1 MRGLLLDVNAN
12 KVEIVNANGLDDY
25 YKLIGCDC
33 IDIVER
39 GIKGKRF
46 DIICDD
52 EGAMTSEPK
61 ISAITDLGEPMLC
74 GNLIICGLPDE
85 EGSETDL
92 SDDDIE
98 HIKANINLMGTR
110 KYPKGYQMLCQVE
123 W

>member
-1 MRGLLLDVNAN
+1 MRALLLDINAN
-12 KVEIVNANGLDDY
+12 KVEVVNANGLDDY

-52 EGAMTSEPK
+52 EGALTSELK

-74 GNLIICGLPDE
+74 GNLIICY
-85 EGSETDL
+85 L
-92 SDDDIE
+92 S
-98 HIKANINLMGTR
+98 ACRGTQR
-110 KYPKGYQMLCQVE
+110 KSMCHSIIT
-123 W
+123 